1 MSLICFTLFPAMVL
15 YWSYRH
21 EAQIIIRGTESVF
34 CTRRRSNIMHLGGFW
49 WCDTFL
55 GSSFMSHR
63 EIKISSNLRAISC
76 VCPAALCANRIQSK
90 SFKFNHARFCYPK
103 AGSPPVPA
111 CLLFERLSHSQCGL
125 RRSLDAYK
133 STSDIVACRTS

>member
-1 MSLICFTLFPAMVL
+1 MLMKLQSIPFHQLILRASISYKTSVEHYASLA
-15 YWSYRH
+15 
-21 EAQIIIRGTESVF
+21 
-34 CTRRRSNIMHLGGFW
+34 GFW

-125 RRSLDAYK
+125 RRSLDAYT
-133 STSDIVACRTS
+133 STSDVVACRTS